1 MNHSGWAGDLTPAQR
16 ETAFGNGNNQLG
28 LTVLRIP
35 IDENKNN
42 WKREVATA
50 KKAIENGAIVFATPW
65 NPPSD
70 MVETFTLGTNSGTG
84 TTYEA
89 ETGTTLTNAR
99 EERTNSGYTGTG
111 YVKFQNTTNSA
122 VQFNTILIGSTG
134 TKNVKIRY
142 ALPNGTS
149 KLDVY
154 VKG

>member
-1 MNHSGWAGDLTPAQR
+1 MISGVKKSLCTLLACVTVLPVMLVPAPPKVSAASDVTVNLSAEKQVIRGFGGMNHSGWAGDLTPAQR

-70 MVETFTLGTNSGTG
+70 MVETFALGTNSGTG

-89 ETGTTLTNAR
+89 ET
-99 EERTNSGYTGTG
+99 
-111 YVKFQNTTNSA
+111 
-122 VQFNTILIGSTG
+122 IC
-134 TKNVKIRY
+134 
-142 ALPNGTS
+142 
-149 KLDVY
+149 
-154 VKG
+154 